1 MKKLIAVVVSIG
13 LLIAGGLVW
22 ADSYT
27 TNYNLTKPSR
37 GSANWD
43 TKINTNMDIIDSA
56 LSSILEYIS
65 DIITGGWGG
74 GGDNP
79 PNFGTDL
86 WMDSFS
92 PNGDG
97 VTDDSVALRV
107 AITACPATGCT
118 LKLTETYRLADDIT
132 IPDTMKLDFTG
143 TGQFKVDSGKTLSI
157 PSPSYIT
164 ASPKQQIFDEDSAVS
179 FTEPGTIYLDWWKD
193 SANGTAGM
201 GTAINSA
208 IESAASGSTIQFNS
222 GTYLLTAEEIR
233 KCEDLT
239 ACGEKNYLKNCF
251 VNLKDNMTIS
261 GMGMHST
268 TIKVDDHIYDQPN
281 DDTSN
286 AHVFQGFDID
296 NVVIRDLQIN
306 MNGLNNLTPSGKT
319 RTSIPIRLDD
329 GGSNVSIDHV
339 YISNNPGHNNIVA
352 NYTSSAT
359 KGAGL
364 TITDCVMY
372 GGGTG
377 VPGNNYNVDF
387 SFIYSEWNNTIVSG
401 NRIEQPEPTYTW
413 SGGIEL
419 HASNSKATNNVILY
433 CDPGVWIAS
442 AQSRG
447 AVLLENVEVTDNI
460 MENCSTGVRFWNSGE
475 VKNVTIAN
483 NVIRS
488 MWRGGA
494 DKYIYGI
501 HMIGRAG
508 GNWTD
513 ATAAG
518 AANYNIN
525 IIGNVITGEDNDTRY
540 GMGFGVPAG
549 IALTST
555 HGAKIEGN
563 IFAELMGAGILVS
576 GSPYGVSDVMIQ
588 NNYFKNWGRG
598 HSGHGTSAIQ
608 VDVAGGPAASWDET
622 EYVPDAGEF
631 KIRNMVIEG
640 NFFEKEDNSTRYDD
654 VKLDSYCYSFLGDT
668 QYNPGDIIGV
678 VIRNNIDN
686 VADDTTKRLDRIG
699 GNLGLRHGYPW
710 GINYHNPVEFTAIT
724 SPDST
729 DPLYQATGYHYKGEI
744 AWNLHPGAIG
754 VGQPIGWVCTTDGE
768 PGTWT
773 PFGYIG
779 NVPLTS
785 GGTFSQRPDWTTLEN
800 GYMATFLCTDCEDCN
815 WWSDDGTVRLS
826 TGPTPIWYAWWTGN
840 ETTSTEGKWYCFNGV
855 EVTEP

>member
-56 LSSILEYIS
+56 LLSIFESIN
-65 DIITGGWGG
+65 DIVTGG
-74 GGDNP
+74 
-79 PNFGTDL
+79 FGTDL

-97 VTDDSVALRV
+97 VTDDSVALGA

-143 TGQFKVDSGKTLSI
+143 TGQFKVDSGKTLTI

-164 ASPKQQIFDEDSAVS
+164 ASPKQQIFDEDSTVS
-179 FTEPGTIYLDWWKD
+179 FTEPGTIYPDWWKD
-193 SANGTAGM
+193 SANGMAGM

-239 ACGEKNYLKNCF
+239 ACGEKNYLKNYF
-251 VNLKDNMTIS
+251 VNLEDNMTIA

-268 TIKVDDHIYDQPN
+268 TIKVDDHIYDEE
-281 DDTSN
+281 DDNNSN
-286 AHVFQGFDID
+286 AHVLQGFDVE
-296 NVVIRDLQIN
+296 NVTIRDLMFD
-306 MNGLNNLTPSGKT
+306 MNGYNNMQPGPTVYSHP
-319 RTSIPIRLDD
+319 RTSMAIRLDD
-329 GGSNVSIDHV
+329 GGSNVLINKV
-339 YISNNPGHNNIVA
+339 YIRNTPGHNNIVA
-352 NYTSSAT
+352 NYTGDAT
-359 KGAGL
+359 KGNGL
-364 TITDCVMY
+364 TVTDCVMY

-377 VPGNNYNVDF
+377 ILGNNYNIDF

-419 HASNSKATNNVILY
+419 HGSNSKATNNIILY
-433 CDPGVWIAS
+433 CDPAVYVAS
-442 AQSRG
+442 AKSTG

-460 MENCSTGVRFWNSGE
+460 MENCSTGVRFWNSEE
-475 VKNVTIAN
+475 VKNVTLSN

-501 HMIGRAG
+501 HMIGRTG

-518 AANYNIN
+518 APNYNIN
-525 IIGNVITGEDNDTRY
+525 IIGNVIIGEDNDTRY

-598 HSGHGTSAIQ
+598 HSGYGTSAIQ
-608 VDVAGGPAASWDET
+608 VDVTGGPAASWDET

-744 AWNLHPGAIG
+744 AWNLHPGVVG
-754 VGQPIGWVCTTDGE
+754 VGQPIGWVCTTEGE

-779 NVPLTS
+779 NAPLTS
-785 GGTFSQRPDWTTLEN
+785 GGTFSQRPDWRTLGN
-800 GYMATFLCTDCEDCN
+800 AYMATFLCTDCEDCN
-815 WWSDDGTVRLS
+815 WWSDNGTVRLS
-826 TGPTPIWYAWWTGN
+826 TGPTPIWYAWWTDN